1 MRGSGTTIQPE
12 EGRAMS
18 RTVVLSVRFA
28 LRAVYRALA
37 LFGSLWVHHPAA
49 FDAVPP
55 GTGEDGQRSPRR
67 TAQGDPRS
75 AGSRWGRSRPV
86 TLRPLAGVAPG
97 HPERLCPEQALTPL
111 ERALE
116 RELWD
121 LA

>member
-1 MRGSGTTIQPE
+1 
-12 EGRAMS
+12 MS
-18 RTVVLSVRFA
+18 RTLVLFVRFA

-55 GTGEDGQRSPRR
+55 GTGEAGQRPPWR
-67 TAQGDPRS
+67 TGQGDPR
-75 AGSRWGRSRPV
+75 AGGSRRGRSRPPG